1 MSPAARRLLLA
12 GAARR
17 RRFST
22 DAAASDSSR
31 PSQQLP
37 KGKRWD
43 AVVIGGGHNGLVA
56 AAYLARAGRS
66 VAVLERRGVLGGA
79 AVSESD
85 LVPGFRFSRCSYL
98 LSLLRPAILRWVT
111 SPKDT
116 SFAITTPRFLLHSC
130 AAALHLD
137 AFYQCRLFSSVHNSE
152 LHTDVLICIWWWW
165 VDDTTA
171 VVAGACI
178 YTISDLELERHG
190 LKLLPRSPSSF
201 TPCLDGRYLLL
212 GPDAELNC
220 SEISKF
226 SRKDAE
232 AYPRCS
238 LSWNDLRLNKC
249 LSSWFVW
256 YLCTW

>member
-1 MSPAARRLLLA
+1 MPAVAESTAAQRTHDTSQHSPAPFTSRKIPPTMSPAARRLLLA

-98 LSLLRPAILRWVT
+98 LSLLRPAILR
-111 SPKDT
+111 
-116 SFAITTPRFLLHSC
+116 
-130 AAALHLD
+130 
-137 AFYQCRLFSSVHNSE
+137 
-152 LHTDVLICIWWWW
+152 
-165 VDDTTA
+165 
-171 VVAGACI
+171 
-178 YTISDLELERHG
+178 
-190 LKLLPRSPSSF
+190 
-201 TPCLDGRYLLL
+201 
-212 GPDAELNC
+212 
-220 SEISKF
+220 
-226 SRKDAE
+226 
-232 AYPRCS
+232 
-238 LSWNDLRLNKC
+238 
-249 LSSWFVW
+249 
-256 YLCTW
+256 